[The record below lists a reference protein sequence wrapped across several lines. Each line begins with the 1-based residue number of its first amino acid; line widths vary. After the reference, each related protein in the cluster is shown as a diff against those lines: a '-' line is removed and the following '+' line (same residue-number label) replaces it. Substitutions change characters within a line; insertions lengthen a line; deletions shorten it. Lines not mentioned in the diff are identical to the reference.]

1 MQRMIT
7 TMFTS
12 FPMALYHR
20 DGGDATGTPA
30 GRIAGVGRKGVEGM
44 DVYDYRKTLSGI
56 RYSEWQKL
64 RTVIDEEFGIKMS
77 ECKRQLALGLPEQTT
92 EDLLRLV

>member
-1 MQRMIT
+1 
-7 TMFTS
+7 
-12 FPMALYHR
+12 
-20 DGGDATGTPA
+20 
-30 GRIAGVGRKGVEGM
+30 M
-44 DVYDYRKTLSGI
+44 DVYEYRKALSGI

-77 ECKRQLALGLPEQTT
+77 ECKRTLALGLPEQTT